1 MKETLALVG
10 RHKRE
15 EQFREKEATDK
26 AQAERKAREDEER
39 IKQL

>member
-15 EQFREKEATDK
+15 QEFREKEVIDNAE
-26 AQAERKAREDEER
+26 AERKAREDEER
-39 IKQL
+39 ITQL